1 MRRGALNYG
10 ENGYGKF
17 DRRHHECTGMP
28 CGERRRTSRKAR
40 AGERGKRDLSLL
52 SLRIWICVL
61 EEAEESALTASRET
75 LARPAVSEYGTRS
88 D

>member
-1 MRRGALNYG
+1 M
-10 ENGYGKF
+10 ENGCGKV
-17 DRRHHECTGMP
+17 DWRHHECTGMP

-40 AGERGKRDLSLL
+40 AGERGKRDISLL

-61 EEAEESALTASRET
+61 EEAAESELTASRE
-75 LARPAVSEYGTRS
+75 AISRIGGVRIW